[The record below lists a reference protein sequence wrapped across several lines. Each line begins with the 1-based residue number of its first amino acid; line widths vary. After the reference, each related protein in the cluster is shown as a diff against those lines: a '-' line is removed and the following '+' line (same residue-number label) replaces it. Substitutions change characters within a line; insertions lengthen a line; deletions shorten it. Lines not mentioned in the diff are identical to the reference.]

1 MKGYKMKDK
10 YLEGLIRTN
19 AFVAGAEGK
28 GFWGDVNLSGRPIVP
43 LEEGGFGTVKSISIG
58 VGDKEVLIPTI
69 YDGKEHTDEEA
80 IERYKKTGKSLG
92 VFDSVE
98 EADKAAKDISDK
110 QGVDYN
116 LSDPYT
122 KDLNVTQYDI
132 PELYHG
138 KQTPDRIIT
147 HRTAGRGF
155 HTPSDSRALEGGLGA
170 HYTVDR
176 EGKVHQIGDPT
187 TKMWHA
193 GPKGNTNSI
202 GIEATG
208 RYDEATGKWEDLTE
222 AQERSIAQL
231 GKNLM
236 SEYGISS
243 ERIYPHYT
251 LAAKSGTE
259 GDMVMGV
266 LRNQ

>member
-10 YLEGLIRTN
+10 YLEGLIATN
-19 AFVAGAEGK
+19 AFVAGAEGR
-28 GFWGDVNLSGRPIVP
+28 GPWGDISAVND
-43 LEEGGFGTVKSISIG
+43 
-58 VGDKEVLIPTI
+58 DKGAVIPAL
-69 YDGKEHTDEEA
+69 YGPP
-80 IERYKKTGKSLG
+80 
-92 VFDSVE
+92 VE
-98 EADKAAKDISDK
+98 EPAERISDP
-110 QGVDYN
+110 VAESIRDVRP
-116 LSDPYT
+116 SDPYT
-122 KDLNVTQYDI
+122 DDLNIAKYDI

-155 HTPSDSRALEGGLGA
+155 HTPSDSRALEGGFGA

-176 EGKVHQIGDPT
+176 DGKVHQIGDPT

-208 RYDEATGKWEDLTE
+208 RYNEATGKWEDLTE